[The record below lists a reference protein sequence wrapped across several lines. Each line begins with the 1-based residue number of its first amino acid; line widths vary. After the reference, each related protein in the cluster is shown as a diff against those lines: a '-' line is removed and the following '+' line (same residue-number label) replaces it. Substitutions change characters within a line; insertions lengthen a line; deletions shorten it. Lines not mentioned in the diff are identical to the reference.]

1 MLCKTWFAAAV
12 LAVTAG
18 ALGVGTSAS
27 VALAQEAPKYE
38 VLKSMYDSAV
48 GSLKAAQE
56 AKNQLAQKNEELTKQ
71 VAELQ
76 KQLEAA
82 NKDRDEL
89 QRQANTYAER
99 TFNLRSHYAAWQ
111 EFLKKYPSLA
121 ARWKVFLDGELL
133 RGGDPMPAL
142 IDPGWPFRIEG

>member
-1 MLCKTWFAAAV
+1 MLFKTWFATVAITVAAV
-12 LAVTAG
+12 MGFGTSI
-18 ALGVGTSAS
+18 ALG
-27 VALAQEAPKYE
+27 QAPAKYE
-38 VLKSMYDSAV
+38 DLKNAYDSAV

-71 VAELQ
+71 VTELQ

-99 TFNLRSHYAAWQ
+99 TFNLRSQYAAWQ
-111 EFLKKYPSLA
+111 EFLKKYPALA

-133 RGGDPMPAL
+133 RGGEQMPAL
-142 IDPGWPFRIEG
+142 MDPAWPFRIEG

>member
-1 MLCKTWFAAAV
+1 MLSRMWFAAAV
-12 LAVTAG
+12 A
-18 ALGVGTSAS
+18 
-27 VALAQEAPKYE
+27 VALVVGPSIAVAQQPKYE
-38 VLKSMYDSAV
+38 DLKNAYDSAV

-89 QRQANTYAER
+89 QRQASGYAER
-99 TFNLRSHYAAWQ
+99 TYTLRSHYGAWQ

-121 ARWKVFLDGELL
+121 AKWKVFLDAELL
-133 RGGDPMPAL
+133 KSADHAPAL
-142 IDPGWPFRIEG
+142 IDPAWPFRIDG